1 MQLMPASDMTDLNR
15 RTIAAASVMPR
26 PNRGEVFLHDQ
37 LVRFSHCDPAGI
49 VYYPAFL
56 DLAHATKED
65 WFTQGL
71 GYSHFSL
78 MRERNLG
85 TPTVNLQCD
94 FFHTVEMGDT
104 LRFELR
110 MVKVGGSSMQYE
122 LLGKVGDVE
131 CLKILQT
138 VVFMHLHTRKAVP
151 IPPDLRPRIEEY
163 LPA

>member
-1 MQLMPASDMTDLNR
+1 MSE
-15 RTIAAASVMPR
+15 AAPR
-26 PNRGEVFLHDQ
+26 VRGKVFLHDQ

-65 WFTQGL
+65 WFTQAL
-71 GYSHFSL
+71 GYSHFDL
-78 MRERNLG
+78 IRGRGIG

-94 FFHTVEMGDT
+94 FWRAVEMGHT
-104 LRFELR
+104 LRFEMR
-110 MVKVGGSSMQYE
+110 MVKVGASSLQYE
-122 LLGKVGDVE
+122 LLGKVRELE

-138 VVFMHLHTRKAVP
+138 VVFMDLKARKAVP
-151 IPPDLRPRIEEY
+151 IPSDLRARIEEY

>member
-1 MQLMPASDMTDLNR
+1 MSE
-15 RTIAAASVMPR
+15 AAPR
-26 PNRGEVFLHDQ
+26 VRGKVFLHDQ

-65 WFTQGL
+65 WFTQAL
-71 GYSHFSL
+71 GYSHFDLIRS
-78 MRERNLG
+78 RGIG

-94 FFHTVEMGDT
+94 FFRTVEMGDT
-104 LRFELR
+104 LRFEMR
-110 MVKVGGSSMQYE
+110 MLKVGASSLQYE
-122 LLGKVGDVE
+122 LIGKVRELE

-138 VVFMHLHTRKAVP
+138 VVFMDLKARKAVP
-151 IPPDLRPRIEEY
+151 IPSDLRARIEEY

>member
-1 MQLMPASDMTDLNR
+1 MTISDPTSIAPATK
-15 RTIAAASVMPR
+15 AAPV
-26 PNRGEVFLHDQ
+26 RGRVFLHDQ

-71 GYSHFSL
+71 DYSHFAL
-78 MRERNLG
+78 IRERNLG

-94 FFHTVEMGDT
+94 FFHTVEMGNT

-110 MVKVGGSSMQYE
+110 AVKVGGSSMQYE
-122 LLGKVGDVE
+122 LLGKVGDTE

-151 IPPDLRPRIEEY
+151 IPPDLRPRIEAY